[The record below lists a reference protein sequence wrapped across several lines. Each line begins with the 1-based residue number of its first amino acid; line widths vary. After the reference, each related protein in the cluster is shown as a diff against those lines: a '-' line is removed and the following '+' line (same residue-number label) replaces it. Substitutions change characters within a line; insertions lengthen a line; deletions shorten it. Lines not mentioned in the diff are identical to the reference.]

1 LFSINRFSLI
11 LLSSASLWAADG
23 PLWEPGKV
31 VAVEQVSSPA
41 KTPDP
46 SCRAIPKGATPPPS
60 CRPANLRAEEFWR
73 VTVEVGNRR
82 FVARPYRAPSLLDSL
97 NPDGTVYVDP
107 NLTAASSVEV
117 AVISSKTIRLRTDQG
132 QGVPAIVDSQELLS
146 SPAVLPTKP
155 ELPAPPR
162 PNTSTP
168 VASASSKPTAKVVLL
183 KDGDFLDLEVQEAKS
198 QDLGDG
204 AALYSFT
211 GDSSPTRLASS
222 TPVFLVLA
230 ETEAAMEGTV
240 ELSRL
245 QVAKGTRQ
253 IAYSLTKRHSASSQP
268 ISVTRVSATVRRVS
282 VSEPLAPG
290 EYVVLLEN
298 SSRGFLFGVR

>member
-1 LFSINRFSLI
+1 LFSINRFSLT
-11 LLSSASLWAADG
+11 LLLSASLWAADG

-183 KDGDFLDLEVQEAKS
+183 KDGDFLDLENHPEITFRSTSVVSHSGSDFVLAGELTIRGVTREVELAVEFDGLARSPWGQEVIAFTATTEI
-198 QDLGDG
+198 DREEFGITWN
-204 AALYSFT
+204 AALET
-211 GDSSPTRLASS
+211 GG
-222 TPVFLVLA
+222 VLVGKDV
-230 ETEAAMEGTV
+230 TI
-240 ELSRL
+240 ELDL
-245 QVAKGTRQ
+245 QGSIQA
-253 IAYSLTKRHSASSQP
+253 
-268 ISVTRVSATVRRVS
+268 
-282 VSEPLAPG
+282 
-290 EYVVLLEN
+290 
-298 SSRGFLFGVR
+298 